1 MWVQISAGLAPVEC
15 CRFVY
20 FYTQLLKK
28 ECAQKGIEVEVLD
41 YSKGEKKDTF
51 KSVFLKLRGD
61 QAIEYAN
68 ENSGTML
75 WICKSQYRKNHK
87 RKNWFIEVEVMDEQE
102 PIHFDIRDINVETM
116 RSSGNGGQ
124 NVNKLETGVRITH
137 IPTGI
142 SVKSQEERSQHAN
155 KKLAL
160 SRLEKKLSEV
170 EAQKEVQCGKLRWQQ
185 HGFIKRGEAVRT
197 FKGENFKEI

>member
-1 MWVQISAGLAPVEC
+1 MWIQISAGLAPVEC
-15 CRFVY
+15 CRFIY
-20 FYTQLLKK
+20 LYMQLLKD
-28 ECAQKGIEVEVLD
+28 ECAQRGIKVEVLD

-51 KSVFLKLRGD
+51 KSVFLRLRGK

-75 WICKSQYRKNHK
+75 WVCKSQYRKNHK
-87 RKNWFIEVEVMDEQE
+87 RKNWFIEVEVLDEQE
-102 PIHFDIRDINVETM
+102 TIHFDTKDINIETM

-142 SVKSQEERSQHAN
+142 VAKSQEERSQHAN
-155 KKLAL
+155 KKLAF
-160 SRLEKKLSEV
+160 SRLEKKLSEI
-170 EAQKEVQCGKLRWQQ
+170 ELQKKAQRGKVRWQQ
-185 HGFIKRGEAVRT
+185 HGSIKRGDAVRT
-197 FKGENFKEI
+197 FNGEKFKET